1 MNKGLVTVFGGSGF
15 LGKHVIRALVAEGYR
30 VRVPMRR
37 PHTGM
42 DLKVIGG
49 VGQVQLMQANLRFE
63 KSVARAVEGADAVIN
78 LVAVLYEEGQ
88 QSFEAL
94 HVRGA
99 ETVAKVAATAGVT
112 NVVHVSAIGADKDSE
127 SDYARTK
134 GEGEDYMRHHVPT
147 VDIMRPSI
155 LFGQEDEFFNRFA
168 ALSQLAPALP
178 LIGGGHTKLQPVY
191 VGDVAEA
198 IVKKIVKGSDGKTY
212 ELGGPRIYS
221 FKELLVYMLEIIAKK
236 RFLVPVPWFGAN
248 LMGFAGEM
256 SGALPFVAPFLTR
269 DQVRNLK
276 YDNVVADN
284 ALSFS
289 DLGISP
295 ETVEAIVPH
304 YLVKYRK
311 YGEFHQPGK
320 DSWPEEAET

>member
-15 LGKHVIRALVAEGYR
+15 LGKHVVRALVAQGYR

-63 KSVARAVEGADAVIN
+63 DSVARAVDGADAVIN
-78 LVAVLYEEGQ
+78 LVAVLYEERK

-94 HVRGA
+94 HVKGA
-99 ETVAKVAATAGVT
+99 ETVAKAVASAGIT
-112 NVVHVSAIGADKDSE
+112 NFVHVSAIGADENAE

-134 GEGEDYMRHHVPT
+134 GEGETLVKQHVPT
-147 VDIMRPSI
+147 VDIIRPSI
-155 LFGQEDEFFNRFA
+155 IFGVEDEFFNRFA
-168 ALSQLAPALP
+168 AMAQLAPALP
-178 LIGGGHTKLQPVY
+178 LVGGGDTKFQPVY
-191 VGDVAEA
+191 VVDVAEA
-198 IVKKIVKGSDGKTY
+198 IAKRIVAGSSSETY

-221 FKELLVYMLEIIAKK
+221 FKELLAYMLEVIAKK
-236 RFLVPVPWFGAN
+236 RFLVPVPWFASNMLGF
-248 LMGFAGEM
+248 MGEL

-269 DQVRNLK
+269 DQVTNLK
-276 YDNVVADN
+276 NDNIVSEDVK
-284 ALSFS
+284 SFAE
-289 DLGISP
+289 LGITP
-295 ETVEAIVPH
+295 ETVEAIVPT

-320 DSWPEEAET
+320 DSWPEEA

>member
-15 LGKHVIRALVAEGYR
+15 LGKHVVRALVAQGYR

-63 KSVARAVEGADAVIN
+63 ASVARAVEGADAVIN
-78 LVAVLYEEGQ
+78 LVAVLFEEGK

-94 HVRGA
+94 HVKGA
-99 ETVAKVAATAGVT
+99 ETVAKAAAAEGIT
-112 NVVHVSAIGADKDSE
+112 NFVHISAIGADADSE

-134 GEGEDYMRHHVPT
+134 GEGEALIREHVPT
-147 VDIMRPSI
+147 ADILRPSI
-155 LFGQEDEFFNRFA
+155 IFGTEDQFFNRFA
-168 ALSQLAPALP
+168 AMAQLAPALP
-178 LIGGGHTKLQPVY
+178 LIGGGDTKFQPVY
-191 VGDVAEA
+191 VVDVAEA
-198 IVKKIVKGSDGKTY
+198 VAKRIETGAQAETY
-212 ELGGPRIYS
+212 ELGGPRVYS
-221 FKELLVYMLEIIAKK
+221 FKELMAFMLEVIAKK
-236 RFLVPVPWFGAN
+236 RLLVPLPWFAAN
-248 LMGFAGEM
+248 MMGFFGEM
-256 SGALPFVAPFLTR
+256 AGALPFVAPFLTR

-276 YDNVVADN
+276 NDNVVSGDAK
-284 ALSFS
+284 SFA
-289 DLGISP
+289 DLGITP
-295 ETVEAIVPH
+295 ETVEAIVPS

-320 DSWPEEAET
+320 DSWPEEA